1 MRKNTLL
8 MQIDNPTHHNAKK
21 EKIKALKALEV
32 AKALNRKPVY
42 LSKGHSMDFEK
53 YKKNL
58 RKK

>member
-1 MRKNTLL
+1 